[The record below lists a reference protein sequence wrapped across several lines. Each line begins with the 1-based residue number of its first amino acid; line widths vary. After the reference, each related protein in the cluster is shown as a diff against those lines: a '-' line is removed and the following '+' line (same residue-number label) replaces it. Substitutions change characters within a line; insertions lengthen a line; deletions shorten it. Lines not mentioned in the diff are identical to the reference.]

1 MLRRLSSLFSCLALL
16 RSSADGFIVP
26 TSLAS
31 SALLIP
37 PSDVGYT
44 YYEYSDAQFSS
55 LVLSVVNIGNIG
67 SQVGDTIRSGI
78 FGAAAVWAALFLV
91 SVLCGILYTAVVMP
105 GQVEGFEEMLK
116 ETSPEKYQEL
126 TSKLKEGET
135 FMSRPDLVEELVE
148 VGTSAIAE
156 EGDKELKLVL
166 ERAKTEK
173 EESGS
178 IDMEKLGDD
187 VKQLVGMTIEEYVN
201 AEAEFEKNEFFQSVP
216 ILAKFMTETDT
227 SSLLTAADE
236 CVAVDVFRFFK
247 LNKVCL
253 PLPLPFSF
261 LGRPAM
267 LI

>member
-37 PSDVGYT
+37 PSSDLGYT
-44 YYEYSDAQFSS
+44 YYEYSDAHFNS
-55 LVLSVVNIGNIG
+55 LVLSVVNIGNVG

-216 ILAKFMTETDT
+216 ILAKFMTETDKELCA
-227 SSLLTAADE
+227 LLKEEMMAAE
-236 CVAVDVFRFFK
+236 KR
-247 LNKVCL
+247 NQ
-253 PLPLPFSF
+253 
-261 LGRPAM
+261 
-267 LI
+267 